1 MFFPRSRPLAL
12 EESDL
17 HGLRLSLNTPV
28 LSIQELPPGP
38 ATAGIAIH
46 MEENGQ
52 RALTIAVRAVRGG
65 EVVLFTLDED
75 LSDDGAVLGA
85 IDGALSFAEA
95 MGFLFDEDE
104 LETTSPAQRRG
115 ALARWHEL
123 VRERRRGTVAAAE
136 PADELVLE
144 ETIELEEAAPPDA
157 PPLSPAAPLRPRAGT
172 GHAKKEAPAG
182 SDAKAS
188 GRGVSLTKFRKRGVP
203 ANHAQRPADPG
214 ARSDASPG
222 AQAARKAVL
231 VTPHGPALGR
241 VQLIK
246 RRRAD
251 DAATPAGWLAR
262 LLGSF

>member
-12 EESDL
+12 DESDL
-17 HGLRLSLNTPV
+17 HSLRLALNTPIV
-28 LSIQELPPGP
+28 SIQELPPGP
-38 ATAGIAIH
+38 ATAAIAIH
-46 MEENGQ
+46 MEKNGE

-85 IDGALSFAEA
+85 IDAALSFAEA

-104 LETTSPAQRRG
+104 LETATPTGRRG
-115 ALARWHEL
+115 ALSRWREL
-123 VRERRRGTVAAAE
+123 VRETRKGSVAAVA

-144 ETIELEEAAPPDA
+144 EAIELEEATPPEAPPA
-157 PPLSPAAPLRPRAGT
+157 SPRARLGT
-172 GHAKKEAPAG
+172 SPAKKEAPAG
-182 SDAKAS
+182 SEAKAA
-188 GRGVSLTKFRKRGVP
+188 GRGVSLTKFRKRAAASP
-203 ANHAQRPADPG
+203 AERPSDPA
-214 ARSDASPG
+214 ARSDASE

-251 DAATPAGWLAR
+251 DASSPAGWLAR